1 MKILKNPFTMNK
13 QEFNPL
19 EGWTKEQIKSVLKAN
34 TKSTLLKSAMLWRT
48 VAEQYKKQLDS
59 LQEDFASV
67 DGIDIEENKN
77 ETTKDNTTDNG

>member
-1 MKILKNPFTMNK
+1 
-13 QEFNPL
+13 
-19 EGWTKEQIKSVLKAN
+19 
-34 TKSTLLKSAMLWRT
+34 MLWRT

>member
-1 MKILKNPFTMNK
+1 MNK
-13 QEFNPL
+13 QEFNPI

-34 TKSTLLKSAMLWRT
+34 TKTTLLKSAMLWRT